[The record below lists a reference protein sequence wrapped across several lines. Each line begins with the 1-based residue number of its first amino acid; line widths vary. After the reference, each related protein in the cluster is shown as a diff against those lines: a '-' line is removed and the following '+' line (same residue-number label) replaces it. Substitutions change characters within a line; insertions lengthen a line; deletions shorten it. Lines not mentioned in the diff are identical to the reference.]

1 MEQCITRWGENE
13 MKRVKLIVLCLMIGC
28 LGTACISK
36 TEEVESSLT
45 ASSNMVSEQDRTPQA
60 KTEDKKITDEKV
72 VDETAADQE
81 IAEEK
86 VEDKVEEKAEDK
98 SIEAASDVD
107 VKSKTEE
114 QYNIVFHLDMDNHDA
129 ERMQK
134 ADGWSNGSIFDCTW
148 RADNITFNDGIMT
161 LRIDTD
167 GENTSP
173 RWSGGE
179 YRTNQFYH
187 YGKYEVRMKPI
198 RNDGVV
204 SSFFVYTGPS
214 DNNPWDEIDIEFVGK
229 DTTKVQFNYFTNGV
243 GGHEFIYD
251 LGFDASE
258 EFHEYGFEW
267 QENSITWYVDGVAVH
282 TADMDIPST
291 PGKIMMNVW
300 PGIGVDQWLKP
311 FDGKVPLE
319 AQYDWIQFSD

>member
-1 MEQCITRWGENE
+1 
-13 MKRVKLIVLCLMIGC
+13 MKRVKLISLFIMIGC
-28 LGTACISK
+28 LCTACTSK
-36 TEEVESSLT
+36 TKDAESTLQNQSNTVSVQDSTSQEETVDET
-45 ASSNMVSEQDRTPQA
+45 KA
-60 KTEDKKITDEKV
+60 DEKV
-72 VDETAADQE
+72 ADEETADQV
-81 IAEEK
+81 ITGEET
-86 VEDKVEEKAEDK
+86 VEDKPM
-98 SIEAASDVD
+98 EAASDVD
-107 VKSKTEE
+107 LESKTEE
-114 QYNIVFHLDMDNHDA
+114 QYNIVLHLDMDNHDA

-148 RADNITFNDGIMT
+148 RGDNITFNDGIMT

-167 GENTSP
+167 GENASP
-173 RWSGGE
+173 KWSGGE
-179 YRTNQFYH
+179 YRTNHFYH
-187 YGKYEVRMKPI
+187 YGKYEVKMKPI

-229 DTTKVQFNYFTNGV
+229 DTTKVQFNYFKDGV
-243 GGHEFIYD
+243 GNHEYTYD

-267 QENSITWYVDGVAVH
+267 LENSITWYVDGVAVH
-282 TADMDIPST
+282 TADKDIPST

-300 PGIGVDQWLKP
+300 PGVGVDQWLKP

-319 AQYDWIQFSD
+319 AQYDWIQYSN